1 MTFKYPLIALSI
13 LLVSGCSTKPLRPLV
28 TLPAN
33 LAQPCQPIPARPDIM
48 LDPDR
53 LAWEIE
59 LVYAYRECVAKHL
72 ATVEAVKP

>member
-1 MTFKYPLIALSI
+1 MLKSPLIALSL
-13 LLVSGCSTKPLRPLV
+13 LLVSGCSTPQSRPLV

-33 LAQPCQPIPARPDIM
+33 LAQPCQPIPTRPPVM
-48 LDPDR
+48 LDPER

-59 LVYAYRECVAKHL
+59 IVYAYRECAMRHM